1 MSEENVGGAIVD
13 LLLEEGVV
21 SSDEIRLA
29 QRIHAKLADPMP
41 LLSVLVQRKSVTE
54 DQIKSVLRKRRLD
67 IPLGA
72 LLLELG
78 VLDPRDL
85 QMALELQHE
94 DPSRK
99 KNLGEVL
106 VDHHFVDER
115 ELTELLASQLGFEF
129 IEPRP
134 SDLDPELLARSNHGW
149 MTKND
154 FVPIRRSGDAVV
166 VAFSD
171 PLNSENVEAARATF
185 NTDISIAITP
195 RSSLRTLLGKLD
207 SSSGPTGLRTVQE
220 ADVVDTV
227 HGILAAAVEAGASD
241 IHIEPLS
248 DRVRVRFRQ
257 DGVLTLLDEYP
268 KEFHKALVNRLKVM
282 CEADIAERRRHQDAR
297 LFQKIGDQELDMR
310 VSIYVTIHGEKI
322 VIRILNRSRE
332 VAALD
337 QIGMGSRVLDRFLFD
352 ALERP
357 SGVIMI
363 TGPTGSGKTS
373 TLYSCIHHII
383 NPETSIITA
392 EDPVEYVIDGIAQ
405 CSVDPTVD
413 RGFDTTLKQIVR
425 QDPDV
430 IVIGEIRDAFSADTA
445 IQAALTGHKVLT
457 TFHTEDSI
465 GGLVRLL
472 NMDIEAFLVSSTVVS
487 VLAQRLL
494 RRVCEACAAPY
505 RPTPSDLRHLGYAGS
520 ELDGHE
526 MRIGRGCT
534 ECRYTG
540 YKGRLPIFEMLL
552 VDAQIRDAILN
563 RRTAH
568 EIRQLARNG
577 EMLTLLEDGIVKAA
591 RGLTTVNEI
600 VRMLPRLDKPRPLQ
614 ELRRLSGVE

>member
-1 MSEENVGGAIVD
+1 MTEEAVGGAIVD

-21 SSDEIRLA
+21 RSEEIRLA
-29 QRIHAKLADPMP
+29 QRIHAKLTDPVP
-41 LLSVLVQRKSVTE
+41 LLSVLVERKSVTD
-54 DQIKSVLRKRRLD
+54 DQIKTVLRKRRLD

-94 DPSRK
+94 DPARK
-99 KNLGEVL
+99 KMLGEVL
-106 VDHHFVDER
+106 VDHHFVDEQ
-115 ELTELLASQLGFEF
+115 ELTELIASQLGFEF
-129 IEPRP
+129 IEPRLAN
-134 SDLDPELLARSNHGW
+134 LDPELLARSNHGW

-154 FVPIRRSGDAVV
+154 FVPVRRDGDKIV

-171 PLNSENVEAARATF
+171 PLNSEHIEAARAAF
-185 NTDISIAITP
+185 NAEISVAITP
-195 RSSLRTLLGKLD
+195 RSSLRALLGKLD
-207 SSSGPTGLRTVQE
+207 SNSGPAGVRKVQE
-220 ADVVDTV
+220 ADVVETV
-227 HGILAAAVEAGASD
+227 NAIFAAAVEVGASD
-241 IHIEPLS
+241 VHIEPLS
-248 DRVRVRFRQ
+248 DRVRIRLRQ

-268 KEFHKALVNRLKVM
+268 QEFHKALVNRLKVM

-297 LFQKIGDQELDMR
+297 LFHKVGDQELDMR

-413 RGFDTTLKQIVR
+413 RGFDATLKQIVR

-505 RPTPSDLRHLGYAGS
+505 RPTPSDLRHLGYSGI

-540 YKGRLPIFEMLL
+540 YRGRLPVFEMLL
-552 VDAQIRDAILN
+552 VDSQIRDAILD

-568 EIRQLARNG
+568 EIRQLARSG

-591 RGLTTVNEI
+591 RGLTTVSEI